1 MHLLCK
7 VMTKVFKWSTDTTV
21 CRKELA
27 LPREGRKNEEPSS
40 TRRVPRGSGWL
51 IRFESCRSDVFFES
65 VRSQEVFLLFST
77 IRYDGFS
84 CRQTPFI
91 LELHQD
97 WNITVVHYIASRF
110 RGGLNQEKDAPQ
122 RGGHSGTRNAL
133 IEAAERE
140 LRAAEQELRAAI
152 HKYNW
157 LYQNWICRKTN
168 KAIGFDAMRFGSP
181 CISPSVNNGRKS
193 GASRTIFAFFIFIFD
208 SMLKVL
214 ALLNMVDSIS

>member
-1 MHLLCK
+1 MK
-7 VMTKVFKWSTDTTV
+7 S
-21 CRKELA
+21 R
-27 LPREGRKNEEPSS
+27 R
-40 TRRVPRGSGWL
+40 RRV
-51 IRFESCRSDVFFES
+51 
-65 VRSQEVFLLFST
+65 VFLVAVDDWFDSKVADQMSSLSQSGV
-77 IRYDGFS
+77 RKFS
-84 CRQTPFI
+84 CSFLQSDTMAFPAAKRLLFWNCVKIGTSLSFI
-91 LELHQD
+91 TLRVD
-97 WNITVVHYIASRF
+97 FV
-110 RGGLNQEKDAPQ
+110 Q

-214 ALLNMVDSIS
+214 ALLNMVHSIS